1 MREAAEKMWFDWCVA
16 DSIKKGSMGLKRP
29 SIRARDFT
37 HTDMIIV
44 LTRLIERK
52 KVRERHLLVLKKY
65 GEKRRAPQVDK
76 PFDIKLWNESIDAL
90 ADELRYK
97 GVL

>member
-1 MREAAEKMWFDWCVA
+1 MREVAEKMWFVWCFA
-16 DSIKKGSMGLKRP
+16 DDIKKDSMGLKRP
-29 SIRARDFT
+29 SARVWDFI

-52 KVRERHLLVLKKY
+52 KIGERHLLILKKY
-65 GEKRRAPQVDK
+65 GEKRHAPQADK
-76 PFDIKLWNESIDAL
+76 PFDIKLWNEAIDAL

>member
-1 MREAAEKMWFDWCVA
+1 MRETAEKMWFDWCVA
-16 DSIKKGSMGLKRP
+16 GDIKKDSMGLKRP
-29 SIRARDFT
+29 SVRARAFT
-37 HTDMIIV
+37 YADMIIV

-52 KVRERHLLVLKKY
+52 KIEKQHLLVLKKY
-65 GEKRRAPQVDK
+65 GEKKCVPQADK
-76 PFDIKLWNESIDAL
+76 LFDVKMWNEAIDAL

>member
-1 MREAAEKMWFDWCVA
+1 MREVAEKMWFDWCVA
-16 DSIKKGSMGLKRP
+16 DDIKKDSMGLKRY
-29 SIRARDFT
+29 SVRVRGFT

-52 KVRERHLLVLKKY
+52 KIDERHLLVLKKY
-65 GEKRRAPQVDK
+65 GEKRRAPQLNK
-76 PFDIKLWNESIDAL
+76 PSDIKLWNEAIDAL